1 MTKSLIRS
9 QSRRGTRSEKSPPAG
24 LPRRTPPTT
33 ACHGCG
39 GLFTRKTWRHDHPVG
54 ERLYDRVVWRVCP
67 ACRQTARGE
76 GYGKVVIVDARA
88 AEDAIRRR
96 IANVAARARVTQ
108 PQRRLV
114 DITTRRGGGL
124 EVITSSQ
131 KLAHRV
137 ARELEKAFGGRATY
151 DWDPGDGSLR
161 AVWSAPVPRPEPGTR
176 RAGTGRSS

>member
-39 GLFTRKTWRHDHPVG
+39 GLLTRKTWRHDHTAH
-54 ERLYDRVVWRVCP
+54 ERTYDRVVWRLCP

-76 GYGKVVIVDARA
+76 GYGKVVIRGARA
-88 AEDAIRRR
+88 AEEAIRRR
-96 IANVAARARVTQ
+96 ITNVAARARTTQ
-108 PQRRLV
+108 PQRRVV
-114 DITTRRGGGL
+114 DVTSRNGGL

-137 ARELEKAFGGRATY
+137 ARELQKAFGGRATY
-151 DWDPGDGSLR
+151 EWDANDGSLL
-161 AVWSAPVPRPEPGTR
+161 AIWSAAAPGRGAGRTGR
-176 RAGTGRSS
+176 RA

>member
-1 MTKSLIRS
+1 MAKSLMRS
-9 QSRRGTRSEKSPPAG
+9 LSRRGSRSEKSPRAG
-24 LPRRTPPTT
+24 VPRRTPPTT

-39 GLFTRKTWRHDHPVG
+39 GLFARKTWRHDHPVR
-54 ERLYDRVVWRVCP
+54 ERTYERVVWRLCP
-67 ACRQTARGE
+67 ACRQAARGE
-76 GYGKVVIVDARA
+76 GYGKVVIRDVRD

-96 IANVAARARVTQ
+96 IANVESRARATQ

-114 DITTRRGGGL
+114 DVTSRKGTL

-151 DWDPGDGSLR
+151 EWDGNDGSLL
-161 AVWSAPVPRPEPGTR
+161 AVWSAAPASAGGR
-176 RAGTGRSS
+176 RAGRRT